1 MHEIEVKVRVENP
14 EPVMKALE
22 ALGCAWSD
30 AITQHDTVYV
40 KDASSIQQYLRNND
54 FLRLRVQNGDT
65 TILTLKHHPER
76 ADNPDSAPLEHELTV
91 DSKEE
96 MEKLLLTL
104 GFIEAVQIKKARKKA
119 KHEKWEICVDE
130 VEGLGTF
137 IEIEELATPDT
148 SVPETRK
155 RMRAFL
161 TQIGIPENEL
171 FTNRYDTLL
180 LEKKFGL

>member
-14 EPVMKALE
+14 GPVMRALE
-22 ALGCAWSD
+22 ALGCMWSTP
-30 AITQHDTVYV
+30 ITQHDTVYV
-40 KDASSIQQYLRNND
+40 KDVSSVDNYLRNND

-76 ADNPDSAPLEHELTV
+76 ADDPDSAPLEHELTV
-91 DSKEE
+91 DSKEV
-96 MEKLLLTL
+96 MEQLLLTL
-104 GFIEAVQIKKARKKA
+104 GFSEAVQIKKARKKA
-119 KHEKWEICVDE
+119 KYEKWEICVDE

-137 IEIEELATPDT
+137 IEIEELATPDI
-148 SVPETRK
+148 SVPETRE

-161 TQIGIPENEL
+161 TQVGIPAGEL
-171 FTNRYDTLL
+171 FTARYDTLL

>member
-14 EPVMKALE
+14 EPVMRALE
-22 ALGCAWSD
+22 ELGCVWSD

-40 KDASSIQQYLRNND
+40 KDASSIESYLRNND
-54 FLRLRVQNGDT
+54 FLRLRVQNDAT

-76 ADNPDSAPLEHELTV
+76 ADDPDSAPLEHELKV
-91 DSKEE
+91 DSKDI
-96 MEKLLLTL
+96 MEQLLLTL
-104 GFIEAVQIKKARKKA
+104 GFSEAVQIKKKRKKA
-119 KHEKWEICVDE
+119 KYEKWEICVDD

-137 IEIEELATPDT
+137 MEIEELATPDT
-148 SVPETRK
+148 SVPETRT

-161 TQIGIPENEL
+161 TQVGIPEDEL